1 LMRRLLTAILWM
13 TVLTLLLVGCE
24 GEGQTLPRLTPAPSP
39 TPFPA
44 DTPISSRVQARGYL
58 IVGVRYDLRPF
69 CYVDESGSLAG
80 FDIELGR
87 ELAHRWMGD
96 PNAVQF
102 RQVRSDTAATRL
114 RSGEIDLALAGL
126 IHSSEM
132 EELVD
137 FGPSYFV
144 DGHALLVRTT
154 DEFPINT
161 PSDIEGR
168 IVGAVVGSDAED
180 MLRGVIP
187 FTPTM
192 QYYNTFE
199 QASAA
204 LANGEID
211 AISDLRRRL
220 VRGLSDVPN
229 TTIVGQHTE
238 AVVGAAFA
246 HNDPG
251 WADLVV
257 LAFHDMAIDGTFAG
271 LYSDWFGS
279 DPPPNLQ
286 AWPGATPF
294 SLEQAGQAQAV
305 HNTLAEVRAG
315 GWLQVAMVADT
326 SPFAYLDATGTPT
339 GYEVRLIRTLAQR
352 WLGDPTAVEFIYVT
366 REDGLRMVSNGE
378 VDMLIGLVPHTRET
392 ELQVD
397 FSLTTYIAGE
407 GLMVNVN
414 TAPAD
419 LTGLNGQTV
428 ATVLGTNSANV
439 LQQVGQALGISVVA
453 FPKGS
458 LEEAISSLEAGE
470 VLAVMGER
478 TDMLA
483 PAYAI
488 PGLAVTSDRL
498 TEVPIGIALPPGDS
512 ELRDLVN
519 LTLQAMHQEGQFTAI
534 YAEWFDDG
542 PPRFEAW
549 PGAPTRPLR
558 VEVFPQQ

>member
-1 LMRRLLTAILWM
+1 MRRLFTAVLWM
-13 TVLTLLLVGCE
+13 TVLALALVGCE
-24 GEGQTLPRLTPAPSP
+24 GESSTLPRLTPAPTP
-39 TPFPA
+39 TLFPA
-44 DTPISSRVQARGYL
+44 DTPIAARVLARGYL
-58 IVGVRYDLRPF
+58 VVGVRYDLRPF
-69 CYVDESGSLAG
+69 CYVEDNGSLAG

-87 ELAHRWMGD
+87 ELARRWLGD

-102 RQVRSDTAATRL
+102 RQVRSDTAAGRL
-114 RSGEIDLALAGL
+114 QSGEIDLALAAL

-132 EELVD
+132 EEQVD
-137 FGPSYFV
+137 FGPSYFI

-161 PSDIEGR
+161 PSDLEGR
-168 IVGAVVGSDAED
+168 IVGTVVGSDAED
-180 MLRGVIP
+180 TLSAVIP
-187 FTPTM
+187 FTPTT

-211 AISDLRRRL
+211 AITDLRRRL
-220 VRGLSDVPN
+220 VRGLTDVPD

-251 WADLVV
+251 WANLVV
-257 LAFHDMAIDGTFAG
+257 LTFHDMSIDGTFAG

-286 AWPGATPF
+286 AWPGTAPL
-294 SLEQAGQAQAV
+294 SLDQAAQAQAV

-366 REDGLRMVSNGE
+366 QVDGLRMVSSGE
-378 VDMLIGLVPHTRET
+378 VDMMIGLVPHTRET

-397 FSLTTYIAGE
+397 FSLTTYVAGE

-414 TAPAD
+414 TAPTD
-419 LTGLNGQTV
+419 LTQLDGQSV
-428 ATVLGTNSANV
+428 ATVLGTNSADV

-458 LEEAISSLEAGE
+458 LEEAISALEAGE
-470 VLAVMGER
+470 VLAVVGER

-488 PGLAVTSDRL
+488 PGMSVTSDRL
-498 TEVPIGIALPPGDS
+498 TEAPIAIALPPGDS

-519 LTLQAMHQEGQFTAI
+519 LTLQSMYQEGQFAAI

-542 PPRFEAW
+542 PPRFEPW

-558 VEVFPQQ
+558 IDVIPQ